1 LGDKRLI
8 EARLEHFPV
17 GMEFDVET
25 EAGSQRL
32 VVDKAEPFKTLVR
45 EGGAFTV
52 LFRGPPQPVLPQGLY
67 ALKNGEE
74 VREIFIVPIA
84 SLPDGARYEAVFN

>member
-1 LGDKRLI
+1 MI

-17 GMEFDVET
+17 GMEFDVEA
-25 EAGSQRL
+25 EGGRHKL
-32 VVDKAEPFKTLVR
+32 VVDKAAPFKTLVR

-52 LFRGPPQPVLPQGLY
+52 LFRGPSQPVLPQGLY
-67 ALKNGEE
+67 TLKNGDEE
-74 VREIFIVPIA
+74 REIFFVPIA